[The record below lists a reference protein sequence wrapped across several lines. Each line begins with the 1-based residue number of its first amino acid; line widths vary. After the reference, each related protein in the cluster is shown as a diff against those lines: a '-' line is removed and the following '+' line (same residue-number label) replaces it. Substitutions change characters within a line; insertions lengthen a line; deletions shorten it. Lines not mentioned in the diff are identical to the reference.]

1 MISLDIKSEP
11 KTTSPLSLSAKNDEP
26 KLSFSELLKGANTKN
41 DSKVVQNGTL
51 VLSLNDK
58 EAQLKPSAKT
68 VTNIPSKETLSSLLK
83 GSEVTK
89 SDEKKAPILNKESV
103 ELNPKLMQN
112 LSVAEIKTLISDA
125 KVYLKEK
132 IEQSD
137 GYKKSQIKELP
148 STLKGLA
155 AVAKKFNIDISKI
168 TVEEVQVK
176 NVKAELPKQ
185 EILGVQVSKEIPK
198 DTVKTQVQ
206 TLKEVMKAEEPK
218 DVKTEIAVHKE
229 AVKTDTAKIQ
239 EAVKIQETVKV
250 QAQGLKEAISV
261 DLSKTDTLSHSDKK
275 SLKAEDASLLKT
287 DTKAKIPKNTEALH
301 VNEANSETAKVE
313 EKKTEQIKQ
322 PAQLKETPLFKA
334 HERTEHTTEQLVQTK
349 QFKTEEKT
357 PKQKADETLKLLL
370 RGEKPTL
377 STQVLTPDFS
387 VATAKVLAPNAPT
400 EAAKSF
406 EQLLRGEEKES
417 TTASKLDG
425 LTAHKADS
433 LEVKVNEAKQMI
445 KYLSSDV
452 KSAIEDYK
460 SPFTRIKVQLNPQR
474 LGEVDLT
481 IVQRGKNLHVNISSN
496 NTAINTLVMNANE
509 LKTQLSNNGI
519 QNATLNF
526 SNNSQGDNSSSFGG
540 QQQSR
545 QNEQKAR
552 EEYNY
557 FNEEE
562 ANEEILSSLEIIV
575 SHYA

>member
-1 MISLDIKSEP
+1 MISFDLKSEP
-11 KTTSPLSLSAKNDEP
+11 KTTSPLSLSTKKDEP
-26 KLSFSELLKGANTKN
+26 KLSFSELLKGVNTNN
-41 DSKVVQNGTL
+41 DSKIVQNGAL

-58 EAQLKPSAKT
+58 QTQLKPSTKT

-89 SDEKKAPILNKESV
+89 VDEKKAPLLNKETV

-148 STLKGLA
+148 TTLKGLA
-155 AVAKKFNIDISKI
+155 AVAKKFNIDVSKI
-168 TVEEVQVK
+168 TVEELQVK
-176 NVKAELPKQ
+176 TVKTELPKQ
-185 EILGVQVSKEIPK
+185 ELPGIQVSKETPK
-198 DTVKTQVQ
+198 DTAKTQTQV
-206 TLKEVMKAEEPK
+206 LKEALKAEEPK

-229 AVKTDTAKIQ
+229 AVKT
-239 EAVKIQETVKV
+239 ESVKTQM
-250 QAQGLKEAISV
+250 QGLKEAISV
-261 DLSKTDTLSHSDKK
+261 DLPKADTLSQRDKI
-275 SLKAEDASLLKT
+275 SLKEEDTSLLKT
-287 DTKAKIPKNTEALH
+287 DFKTKIPKNIEALRVH
-301 VNEANSETAKVE
+301 ETNSEAPKVE
-313 EKKTEQIKQ
+313 DKKTEQIK
-322 PAQLKETPLFKA
+322 PLTQLKETPLFKA
-334 HERTEHTTEQLVQTK
+334 QERTEHTTEQFVQTK
-349 QFKTEEKT
+349 QFKIEEKT

-370 RGEKPTL
+370 RGEKPTQ
-377 STQVLTPDFS
+377 STRVLTPDFS
-387 VATAKVLAPNAPT
+387 VATAKVLASTAPT
-400 EAAKSF
+400 EGAKSF
-406 EQLLRGEEKES
+406 EQLLRGEEKEN
-417 TTASKLDG
+417 TTTSKLDG
-425 LTAHKADS
+425 LTTHKADS
-433 LEVKVNEAKQMI
+433 LEVKLNEAKQMI

-452 KSAIEDYK
+452 KTAIEDYK
-460 SPFTRIKVQLNPQR
+460 SPFTRVKIQLNPQR

-509 LKTQLSNNGI
+509 LKTQLNNNGI

-557 FNEEE
+557 FGEEE
-562 ANEEILSSLEIIV
+562 ANEEILSSLEIVI

>member
-1 MISLDIKSEP
+1 MISFDLKSEP
-11 KTTSPLSLSAKNDEP
+11 KTASPLSYSSKKDEP
-26 KLSFSELLKGANTKN
+26 KLSFSELLKGANKEKDN
-41 DSKVVQNGTL
+41 KVVQNGTL

-89 SDEKKAPILNKESV
+89 IDETKAPILNKESV

-112 LSVAEIKTLISDA
+112 LSIAEMKSLIGDA
-125 KVYLKEK
+125 KVYLKDK

-155 AVAKKFNIDISKI
+155 EVAKKFNIDISKI
-168 TVEEVQVK
+168 TIEEVQIK
-176 NVKAELPKQ
+176 NLKAELLPAQVPK
-185 EILGVQVSKEIPK
+185 E
-198 DTVKTQVQ
+198 
-206 TLKEVMKAEEPK
+206 TLKDMKETAAF
-218 DVKTEIAVHKE
+218 VVKE
-229 AVKTDTAKIQ
+229 AAKVEVSKIQ
-239 EAVKIQETVKV
+239 EIAKSEI
-250 QAQGLKEAISV
+250 QGLKEAIKIE
-261 DLSKTDTLSHSDKK
+261 LPQNKTSLVSEKNT
-275 SLKAEDASLLKT
+275 LKAEETLVLHSDVK
-287 DTKAKIPKNTEALH
+287 TKAAKNSAVLQ
-301 VNEANSETAKVE
+301 VNEKNSETPRVE
-313 EKKTEQIKQ
+313 DKQ
-322 PAQLKETPLFKA
+322 QELPKQLVQLKETPLFKA
-334 HERTEHTTEQLVQTK
+334 QERTEHTTEQFVQTK

-370 RGEKPTL
+370 RGEKP
-377 STQVLTPDFS
+377 SQNAVALTPDFS
-387 VATAKVLAPNAPT
+387 VATAKVLAANAPT
-400 EAAKSF
+400 EGAKSL
-406 EQLLRGEEKES
+406 EQLLRGESNEN
-417 TTASKLDG
+417 TATSKLDG
-425 LTAHKADS
+425 LTTLKADS
-433 LEVKVNEAKQMI
+433 FEVKLSEAKQMI

-496 NTAINTLVMNANE
+496 NVAINTLVMNANE
-509 LKTQLSNNGI
+509 LKAQLTNNGI

-526 SNNSQGDNSSSFGG
+526 SNNAQGDNSSSFGG
-540 QQQSR
+540 GQSR

-557 FNEEE
+557 FGEEE

-575 SHYA
+575 SQYA